1 MDDLELIALLEQVKL
16 ADKQA
21 FRKLY
26 ELLYPQLLRFLARN
40 TNSVDDAEDLL
51 NEVMFA
57 VWRGAANFRGE
68 SRVRT
73 WVTGIAKI
81 MAKRWYIRH
90 KSRHNQE
97 NNLEDITL
105 LVDDVSGWQESES
118 LAMCISR
125 LPAEQQE
132 ALKLAY
138 YYGYSCAEIAELTQC
153 PAGTVKTRLYH
164 ARRKLRQ
171 LFQPHTLH

>member
-1 MDDLELIALLEQVKL
+1 
-16 ADKQA
+16 
-21 FRKLY
+21 
-26 ELLYPQLLRFLARN
+26 
-40 TNSVDDAEDLL
+40 
-51 NEVMFA
+51 
-57 VWRGAANFRGE
+57 
-68 SRVRT
+68 
-73 WVTGIAKI
+73 